1 MPGPTRPGPR
11 RPAAGPPGQDD
22 RRPPPRE
29 ERRGLGPAPRPGEAG
44 HRRALTHVGG
54 PVELAGDGEAA
65 AVLGAALDVQSAADD
80 EDAAR
85 AHVHGFHAYPARM
98 HPATARR
105 LVEGLAPGGGT
116 VLDPFCGSGT
126 VLVEA
131 RLAGRQAIGV
141 DANPLAVRLSG
152 LKVRGVTE
160 PERQALL
167 TATERVVWMADE
179 RRKARA
185 GPSKRY
191 PPEDVALFE
200 PHVLL
205 ELDGLRVGLDAL
217 DDGAVRADL
226 ELVLSSL
233 LVKLSRRAADTSSY
247 DAPRRIGAGYPAKL
261 FLRKTEELC
270 RRLAE
275 VAEALTAAPPA
286 RVLDGDARRLDGL
299 RAASVDLVITSPPYP
314 GVYDYLAHH
323 AARLRWL
330 RLRADRF
337 DAQEVGAR
345 RRLEPLGPEAGRR
358 AWQEEIGAVL
368 AAMHTV
374 LSPSGRAALLIADS
388 VVAGAA
394 VPALEA
400 VRVAATSAGLSIV
413 ASASQARPHFHGPT
427 ARAFAHQPRRE
438 HAILL
443 GQRTRRIVP
452 QGAPPPRRRR

>member
-1 MPGPTRPGPR
+1 M
-11 RPAAGPPGQDD
+11 
-22 RRPPPRE
+22 
-29 ERRGLGPAPRPGEAG
+29 
-44 HRRALTHVGG
+44 
-54 PVELAGDGEAA
+54 
-65 AVLGAALDVQSAADD
+65 QSATDD

-105 LVEGLAPGGGT
+105 LVDGLSPAGGA

-152 LKVRGVTE
+152 LKVRGVAAPGRE
-160 PERQALL
+160 ALL
-167 TATERVVWMADE
+167 AAAARVTWMADE

-217 DDGAVRADL
+217 EDSAVRADL

-233 LVKLSRRAADTSSY
+233 LIKLSRRAADTSSY

-261 FLRKTEELC
+261 FGRKTEELC
-270 RRLAE
+270 RRLEE
-275 VAEALTAAPPA
+275 VAEQLCAAPPP
-286 RVLDGDARRLDGL
+286 RVMEGDARRLDGL
-299 RAASVDLVITSPPYP
+299 RAGSIDLVITSPPYP
-314 GVYDYLAHH
+314 GVYDYIAHH

-368 AAMHTV
+368 GAMHTA
-374 LSPSGRAALLIADS
+374 LAPGGRATLLIADS

-400 VRVAATSAGLSIV
+400 VRAAAAGAGLSIV
-413 ASASQARPHFHGPT
+413 ASASQARPHFHAPT
-427 ARAFAHQPRRE
+427 ARAFADQPRRE

-443 GQRTRRIVP
+443 GQRSRRIVP
-452 QGAPPPRRRR
+452 QGTPPPRRRR

>member
-1 MPGPTRPGPR
+1 
-11 RPAAGPPGQDD
+11 
-22 RRPPPRE
+22 
-29 ERRGLGPAPRPGEAG
+29 
-44 HRRALTHVGG
+44 VGG
-54 PVELAGDGEAA
+54 PVELAGDAEAA
-65 AVLGAALDVQSAADD
+65 AVLGAALDVQSATDD

-105 LVEGLAPGGGT
+105 LVDGLSPASGA

-152 LKVRGVTE
+152 LKVRGVSAPGRE
-160 PERQALL
+160 ALL
-167 TATERVVWMADE
+167 AGAAKVAWMADE

-217 DDGAVRADL
+217 EDGVVRADL

-233 LVKLSRRAADTSSY
+233 LIKLSRRAADTSSY

-261 FLRKTEELC
+261 FVRKTEELC

-275 VAEALTAAPPA
+275 VADQLAAAPPP
-286 RVLDGDARRLDGL
+286 RVLDGDARSLDGL
-299 RAASVDLVITSPPYP
+299 RAGSIDLVITSPPYP

-337 DAQEVGAR
+337 DVQEVGAR

-358 AWQEEIGAVL
+358 AWQEEIAAVL
-368 AAMHTV
+368 GAMRTA
-374 LSPSGRAALLIADS
+374 LAPTGRATLLIADS

-400 VRVAATSAGLSIV
+400 VRAAGAEVGLSIV
-413 ASASQARPHFHGPT
+413 ASASQARPHFHAPT
-427 ARAFAHQPRRE
+427 ARAFADQPRRE

-443 GQRTRRIVP
+443 GQRSRRIVP